1 MKRWLGVALGC
12 SGLAIALACAG
23 VLLAPA
29 DMAASSSPPPAR
41 TLAALP
47 AVDDRP
53 PLAPAIASGGTGA

>member
-29 DMAASSSPPPAR
+29 EMAASSSSPPPAR
-41 TLAALP
+41 TVAALP
-47 AVDDRP
+47 ELDD
-53 PLAPAIASGGTGA
+53 